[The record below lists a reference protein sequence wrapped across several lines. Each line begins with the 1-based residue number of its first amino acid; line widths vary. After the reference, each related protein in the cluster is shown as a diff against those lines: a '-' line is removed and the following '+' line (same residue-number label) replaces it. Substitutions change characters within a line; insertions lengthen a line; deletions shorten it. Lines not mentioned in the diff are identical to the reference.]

1 MAYLTRTL
9 FQHSFSSTKEQAED
23 IAHQYLADMA
33 NTNLPSSHVWAKV
46 IDCETQAVQTITP
59 VMPTSHQYRHEP
71 SGRDITFYHTQF
83 MNI

>member
-1 MAYLTRTL
+1 MAYLIRTL
-9 FQHSFSSTKEQAED
+9 YQHSYSSTKDQAED
-23 IAHQYLADMA
+23 IAHQYLADMV
-33 NTNLPSSHVWAKV
+33 NTRLAPSHVWAKI

-59 VMPTSHQYRHEP
+59 VMPTRHQYRHEP